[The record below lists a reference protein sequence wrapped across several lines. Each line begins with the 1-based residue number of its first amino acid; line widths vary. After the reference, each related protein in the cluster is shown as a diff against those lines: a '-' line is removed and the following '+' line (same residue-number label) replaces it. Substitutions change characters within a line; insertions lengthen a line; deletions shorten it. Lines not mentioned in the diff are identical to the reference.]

1 MGSFNYRG
9 ESLPMRGNLIGF
21 PGGRTGGRRR
31 ATWVARGLSGV
42 VGGWFDLGPL
52 GPTSATPPRDP
63 AELAR

>member
-1 MGSFNYRG
+1 
-9 ESLPMRGNLIGF
+9 MRGNLIGF